1 MRDLVLIGGGE
12 HARVLAD
19 TVQHTGV
26 HRLLGY
32 VDPNPYAA
40 VESLGLVRLGTDD
53 ALHEYPDAELML
65 AFGAAGPSDRRAY
78 VAEQFTAAGRRF
90 ATVVHPQAVV
100 STTAVIG
107 AGTFINAGAVVQ
119 TGARIAEHALVNSG
133 AIVEHDV
140 RLGAHVL
147 LAPGAVVGGGAFIGS
162 RTFVGMRAAVRD
174 HVRVGARVTI
184 GMGAAVVH
192 DLGDD
197 VVAVGVPAR
206 LVPRSVPSGRATWP

>member
-19 TVQHTGV
+19 TVQHAGV

-40 VESLGLVRLGTDD
+40 VESLGLVRLGTDE
-53 ALHEYPDAELML
+53 ALRDYPDAELML
-65 AFGAAGPSDRRAY
+65 AFGAAGPGDRRVH
-78 VAEQFTAAGRRF
+78 VARQFVDAGRRF
-90 ATVVHPQAVV
+90 ATIIHPHAVV
-100 STTAVIG
+100 SSTAVIG
-107 AGTFINAGAVVQ
+107 AGTFVNAGAVVQ
-119 TGARIAEHALVNSG
+119 TGARIGTHVLVNSG

-140 RLGAHVL
+140 RLGDHVL
-147 LAPGAVVGGGAFIGS
+147 LAPGAVVGGGASVGSQSFI
-162 RTFVGMRAAVRD
+162 GMRAAVRD

-184 GMGAAVVH
+184 GMGAAVLH
-192 DLGDD
+192 DLADD

-206 LVPRSVPSGRATWP
+206 LVPRSMPSLRASWP